1 MTDVKR
7 GSRQTYNRPLGGK
20 QLSGFG
26 PEEIEEITM
35 KKNTIR
41 FFRLTAEL
49 ALLCAVLSVCA
60 GSPAPVSAQ
69 TGSRPDELDVAIREA
84 STYLNGKVPKS
95 SKVVFLNIKS
105 DYPDLSEYILSVLS
119 ENAVNDGVFSVVDRQ
134 QLDSIR
140 VELNF
145 QMSGEVSDKSAQSIG
160 QMLGAQIIVSG
171 AVNKIGTLYRI
182 QVKAIEVQTAGVRGQ
197 WSRNVPAGATMAAL
211 TERYA
216 PAGTAVSP
224 APAVPAQIPAAP
236 VTTPVPVPAPA
247 TPMTYKIGDKGP
259 AGGSIFYDKGVVTNG
274 WRYLEAAPND
284 IGPAQWGIF
293 GTNVNGLSTSV
304 GAGRTNTQRIVSV
317 LSQAGDDGAA
327 LLCSALTINGHSDWF
342 LPSKDEL
349 DLMYKNLRQK
359 GLGGFG
365 NGWYWSSSQS
375 NGYPNNDAWIQN
387 FSDGT
392 QADASFGNR
401 PSEKNRANSIR
412 AIRQF

>member
-1 MTDVKR
+1 
-7 GSRQTYNRPLGGK
+7 
-20 QLSGFG
+20 
-26 PEEIEEITM
+26 M
-35 KKNTIR
+35 KKLTLR
-41 FFRLTAEL
+41 FFRITLEL
-49 ALLCAVLSVCA
+49 ALLCAVLFACG
-60 GSPAPVSAQ
+60 GSPASVSAQ
-69 TGSRPDELDVAIREA
+69 TSSRQDELDVAIREA
-84 STYLNGKVPKS
+84 STYLNGKVPKG

-140 VELNF
+140 AELNF
-145 QMSGEVSDKSAQSIG
+145 QMSGEVSDKSAQNIG
-160 QMLGAQIIVSG
+160 QMLGAQVIVSG
-171 AVNKIGTLYRI
+171 AANKIGTLYRI

-197 WSRNVPAGATMAAL
+197 WSRNVPTGTTIAAL

-216 PAGTAVSP
+216 PTPAGSAISP
-224 APAVPAQIPAAP
+224 APAVPAQTPATSAPAA
-236 VTTPVPVPAPA
+236 TPAG
-247 TPMTYKIGDKGP
+247 TSYKIGDRGP
-259 AGGSIFYDKGVVTNG
+259 AGGFIFYDKGVVTNG
-274 WRYLEAAPND
+274 WQYLEAAPND
-284 IGPAQWGIF
+284 IGPAQWGVF
-293 GTNVNGLSTSV
+293 GTNINGLSTSV
-304 GAGRTNTQRIVSV
+304 GAGKINTQRIVSV

-327 LLCSALTINGHSDWF
+327 MLCASLNKNGRIDWF

-392 QADASFGNR
+392 QVDASFSNR

-412 AIRQF
+412 ACRQF